1 MYPVKLNVFT
11 TNRAIRICIV
21 YNWKIIFHSLKGNSI
36 FFNIQYYD
44 QHLQVFSEWFKNEI
58 YYDEQKCSVN
68 KSCCEDVEGFFYHD
82 TKYQMPY
89 SITFY
94 WPLQKKFVLIADI
107 EFLDKHLKAEKVM
120 NGLQYEYITYKIC
133 EYASQNVYL

>member
-1 MYPVKLNVFT
+1 M
-11 TNRAIRICIV
+11 
-21 YNWKIIFHSLKGNSI
+21 
-36 FFNIQYYD
+36 
-44 QHLQVFSEWFKNEI
+44 FSEWFKNEI
-58 YYDEQKCSVN
+58 YYDEQKRRVN
-68 KSCCEDVEGFFYHD
+68 KCYFEDVDGFLYHD

-120 NGLQYEYITYKIC
+120 NGPKSEYITYKIC